1 MNNNYFYFFFI
12 FFLISS
18 NFSAFASNVAF
29 IDLDLVLQKTDYGKK
44 VYQRI
49 ENVKTNNNEKILD
62 EQKKLK
68 LIEESILSKKNI
80 ISNIEFD
87 SLISEYNQK
96 LNNFNLLKKN
106 INEEYYLLQQN
117 EIKEFF
123 TKINPLIERYLNDH
137 SFDILLN
144 SQNVI
149 IGKENLDITNEIIMI
164 VNQKIK

>member
-1 MNNNYFYFFFI
+1 MNNNYFYFFLI
-12 FFLISS
+12 FFFISS
-18 NFSAFASNVAF
+18 NLSAFAINVAF

-49 ENVKTNNNEKILD
+49 ENVKFNNNEKILE

-87 SLISEYNQK
+87 SQISKYNQK
-96 LNNFNLLKKN
+96 LDNFNLLKKK

>member
-12 FFLISS
+12 FFFISS

-49 ENVKTNNNEKILD
+49 DNVKTNNNEKILD

-96 LNNFNLLKKN
+96 LNNFNLLKKILMRN
-106 INEEYYLLQQN
+106 TIYYNKMKLKNSLL
-117 EIKEFF
+117 K
-123 TKINPLIERYLNDH
+123 LIH
-137 SFDILLN
+137 
-144 SQNVI
+144 
-149 IGKENLDITNEIIMI
+149 
-164 VNQKIK
+164 

>member
-1 MNNNYFYFFFI
+1 MNNNYFYFFLI
-12 FFLISS
+12 FFFISS
-18 NFSAFASNVAF
+18 NLSAFASNVAF

-49 ENVKTNNNEKILD
+49 ENVKFNNNEKILE

-87 SLISEYNQK
+87 SQISKYNQK
-96 LNNFNLLKKN
+96 LDNFNLLKKK